1 MKHSIGAKTIVYPAP
16 VFVVG
21 TYDKDGKPN
30 VMTAAWAGIC
40 CSDPPCIAVS
50 LREAT
55 YTYGNIIKRKAF
67 TINIP
72 SEKYVKETDFF
83 GISSGKDVDKFTASG
98 LTPVKSD
105 LVDAPYVE
113 EFPFVLEC
121 KLLHTHKLGLHTQ
134 FVGKIIDIKVEEH
147 VIGDK
152 GLPDIEKI
160 KPILFAPD
168 RRTYYGIG
176 KYLKR
181 AFYIG
186 KEI

>member
-1 MKHSIGAKTIVYPAP
+1 MKRSLGARSTIYPAP

-21 TYDKDGKPN
+21 TYDQSGKPN

-40 CSDPPCIAVS
+40 CSNPPCVAIS
-50 LREAT
+50 LRPAT
-55 YTYGNIIKRKAF
+55 YTYGNIVKREAF
-67 TINIP
+67 TISIP
-72 SEKYVKETDFF
+72 SETYIKETDFF
-83 GISSGKDVDKFTASG
+83 GISSGKEVDKFAATG
-98 LTPVKSD
+98 LTSVGSD
-105 LVDAPYVE
+105 IVDAPYVE

-121 KLLHTHKLGLHTQ
+121 RLRHTIEIGLHTQ
-134 FVGKIIDIKVEEH
+134 FIGEIMDIKAEEF
-147 VIGDK
+147 VIGEK

-160 KPILFAPD
+160 KPMIFAPD
-168 RRTYYGIG
+168 RRTYYGVG